1 MYFSVIHYLMLNT
14 MRNRIKVAMMIFST
28 DVEKDIP
35 CKARRTEAYN
45 KKMSASVIYFGVEK
59 SIPLH
64 EVQLH
69 RQYGLSVKITRGSGE
84 VIILDPTI

>member
-1 MYFSVIHYLMLNT
+1 
-14 MRNRIKVAMMIFST
+14 MRNRIKVSMMIFST

-45 KKMSASVIYFGVEK
+45 KKMSASVKVFGVEK
-59 SIPLH
+59 SIPLS

>member
-1 MYFSVIHYLMLNT
+1 MYFLMIQPLT
-14 MRNRIKVAMMIFST
+14 QSIMRTRIKISMMIFST
-28 DVEKDIP
+28 DVEKDIA

-45 KKMSASVIYFGVEK
+45 RKMSASVKVFGVEK

-64 EVQLH
+64 EVKLY
-69 RQYGLSVKITRGSGE
+69 RQYGMSVKITRGSGE

>member
-1 MYFSVIHYLMLNT
+1 

-45 KKMSASVIYFGVEK
+45 KKMNVSVNIFGVEK
-59 SIPLH
+59 SIPLS

-69 RQYGLSVKITRGSGE
+69 RQYGMPVKITRGSGE
-84 VIILDPTI
+84 VIILDPK

>member
-1 MYFSVIHYLMLNT
+1 
-14 MRNRIKVAMMIFST
+14 MIFST
-28 DVEKDIP
+28 DVEKDIA
-35 CKARRTEAYN
+35 CKVRRTEDYN
-45 KKMSASVIYFGVEK
+45 KKMNASVKVFGLEK

-69 RQYGLSVKITRGSGE
+69 RQHGLSVKITRGSGE